1 MKEYSNKLQ
10 QDRAEQAENIALE
23 ILKKQYEEEAK
34 KNDAI
39 IKIQNA
45 IRNKRAIDKFST
57 LYVENRIK
65 PQLIQ
70 QQTEEAKKNDAII
83 KIQNAIRAKQAKSIF
98 SKRKTVKDAFDTYK
112 ISNDLQKEMPKSNI
126 DKEKVKE
133 LKQKRDEADK
143 LKRKQ
148 EKQRI
153 QAIKQMKPSSFTDY
167 RQNYQKPKPTKFQI
181 HQNKK
186 YGYM

>member
-65 PQLIQ
+65 PQFIQ
-70 QQTEEAKKNDAII
+70 QQTEEAKKNEAII
-83 KIQNAIRAKQAKSIF
+83 KIQNALRAKQAKSIF
-98 SKRKTVKDAFDTYK
+98 SKRKIVKNAFDKFK

-126 DKEKVKE
+126 DYEKAKELRKLKEK
-133 LKQKRDEADK
+133 ADL
-143 LKRKQ
+143 LKREQ
-148 EKQRI
+148 EEQRI
-153 QAIKQMKPSSFTDY
+153 QAIKQMKPSSITGY
-167 RQNYQKPKPTKFQI
+167 RQNYQNPKPTKFQI

-186 YGYM
+186 YGNM